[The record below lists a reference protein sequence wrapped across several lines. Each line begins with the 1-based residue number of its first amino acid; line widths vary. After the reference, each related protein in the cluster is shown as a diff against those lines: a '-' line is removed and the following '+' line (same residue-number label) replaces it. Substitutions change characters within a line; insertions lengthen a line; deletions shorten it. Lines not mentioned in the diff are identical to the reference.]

1 MPHSKTSENR
11 RITIEYVSPTKL
23 KEWELNPR
31 VISEE
36 QYRALSENVAKF
48 GIVDPLIVDQHYRI
62 VGGHQRTKVLSDL
75 GLKTVPVVKLQL
87 SRRDFKILN
96 LALNKISGEWSMEKL
111 APLLEELAPLPELD
125 LTGFSQHEANL
136 AIESFPIELESRDDS
151 VPELPKGAVSKPGD
165 LYKLGNH
172 RLLCGDAKDPN
183 SWQILLQGRQAGMV
197 FTDPPYGVRYDV
209 GHKFVLDK
217 MSGREVHHKSWGR
230 IEQDEDPTT
239 TVNTLPNVFE
249 NMTGDGVAYICCG
262 TKLAVKVANWLEAN
276 HVRYAPFLVWDKG
289 FPVITWERYHAE
301 HEFIVYCGPG
311 SYPTGAKGGI
321 KSRWFGPKNETTIWR
336 IPLEP
341 NNQRMHPTQKPVAV
355 YERAIINSSR
365 RGEIVVDPFLGSG
378 TCLIAAEKHHRSA
391 YCIEIDPGYVDVAVK
406 RWELFTHAKAERIDN
421 FTHLH
426 PKEDRARTG

>member
-1 MPHSKTSENR
+1 MPHSKISENR

-31 VISEE
+31 VIGGE
-36 QYRALSENVAKF
+36 QYRALSKNVAKF

-62 VGGHQRTKVLSDL
+62 VGGHQRTKVLRDL
-75 GLKTVPVVKLQL
+75 GLKAVPVVKLQL

-96 LALNKISGEWSMEKL
+96 LALNKISGEWDMEKL

-125 LTGFSQHEANL
+125 LTGFSQQEANL
-136 AIESFPIELESRDDS
+136 AIESFPIQPESRDDS
-151 VPELPKGAVSKPGD
+151 VPELPKGTVSKPGD

-172 RLLCGDAKDPN
+172 RLLCGDARDPN
-183 SWQILLQGRQAGMV
+183 SWQILLQGRKAGMV
-197 FTDPPYGVRYDV
+197 FTDRPYGVRYDV
-209 GHKFVLDK
+209 GHKFVLDEV
-217 MSGREVHHKSWGR
+217 SGLAMHHKSWGK
-230 IEQDEDPTT
+230 IKQDEDSTT
-239 TVNTLPNVFE
+239 AVNTLPNVFE
-249 NMTGDGVAYICCG
+249 NMTEDGVAYICCG

-276 HVRYAPFLVWDKG
+276 HVRYAPFLVWDKK

-301 HEFIVYCGPG
+301 HELIVYCGPG
-311 SYPTGAKGGI
+311 SYPTCAKGGI
-321 KSRWFGPKNETTIWR
+321 KSRWFCPKNETTVWR

-378 TCLIAAEKHHRSA
+378 TCLIAAEKRHRSA
-391 YCIEIDPGYVDVAVK
+391 YCIEIDPEYVDVAVK
-406 RWELFTHAKAERIDN
+406 RWELFTHAQAERIDN

-426 PKEDRARTG
+426 PKENRAPTG